1 MLIASLSI
9 YLYGDIYLCIQQSGI
24 NLIQDHSHSFND
36 TISWIEDFIINF
48 NNSGNISYEE
58 IDLIHEISSYW
69 KDLYS
74 ELFNQWQQ
82 QSVSFASEKATLL
95 EYEVFNQLE
104 SDSQI
109 IVLTERKI
117 EALMICRMLSKQTNS
132 NIKLYV
138 EHQSTETNYTGL
150 GASYL
155 SKNQMNQDI
164 ENFKKKIAPKNINLH
179 WNVEP
184 YIALAKLVVSEQIM
198 IDDNERINIDAL
210 TDFQQA
216 KSRLLVSNWYK
227 NTFFAQSKISVILFN
242 EEKIKSVALSPPV
255 LLNGVKILSV
265 RDQKE
270 ETLRKIRKIEKK
282 MKQIYEIKNK
292 NEFRNAQMQ
301 GNTLSECYQ

>member
-24 NLIQDHSHSFND
+24 NSIQDHSHSFND
-36 TISWIEDFIINF
+36 TISWAEDFIINF
-48 NNSGNISYEE
+48 NNSDNISYEE
-58 IDLIHEISSYW
+58 IDLIHEISNYW

-82 QSVSFASEKATLL
+82 QSMSFASEKATLL

-117 EALMICRMLSKQTNS
+117 EALMICRMLNKQTNS

-155 SKNQMNQDI
+155 SKNQMEQDV
-164 ENFKKKIAPKNINLH
+164 ENFKKKIAPKNTILD

-184 YIALAKLVVSEQIM
+184 YIALAKLVVNEQIM

-210 TDFQQA
+210 TDFQQV
-216 KSRLLVSNWYK
+216 KSRLLVSTVSVKKNW
-227 NTFFAQSKISVILFN
+227 
-242 EEKIKSVALSPPV
+242 
-255 LLNGVKILSV
+255 
-265 RDQKE
+265 D
-270 ETLRKIRKIEKK
+270 
-282 MKQIYEIKNK
+282 
-292 NEFRNAQMQ
+292 
-301 GNTLSECYQ
+301 